1 MVQHTAV
8 PEGTAAFLR
17 PAGDGVRSY
26 PLLDPEMDRWFAT
39 VPAFDIL
46 SGSDAFVRGFPY
58 PARAGL
64 SGNPGVQFDPAL
76 AYDRGQLGFNIG

>member
-8 PEGTAAFLR
+8 PDGTAAFLR

-26 PLLDPEMDRWFAT
+26 PLLDPEMDRWFARCRRLT
-39 VPAFDIL
+39 PCQARTL
-46 SGSDAFVRGFPY
+46 SFEDSQ
-58 PARAGL
+58 RAGPVGL

-76 AYDRGQLGFNIG
+76 AYDRGQLGFNID

>member
-8 PEGTAAFLR
+8 PDGTAAFLR

-39 VPAFDIL
+39 VPAFDTL
-46 SGSDAFVRGFPY
+46 SGSDAFVQHSRY
-58 PARAGL
+58 PAPVGL

-76 AYDRGQLGFNIG
+76 AYDRGQLGFNID